1 MKPLNE
7 MTMTFDSRSANEAF
21 ARTTVSAFVAPLD
34 PLMDELC
41 DIKTATS
48 EAVTNCIVH
57 AYGESGIGKIYLTAR
72 LYPERRLWIKI
83 RDCGCGIEDIKQAMQ
98 PAYTGD
104 PNGER
109 AGLGFSIMCSFMDR
123 VRVSSKPGKGTC
135 VILEKRLSER

>member
-98 PAYTGD
+98 PLFTTD
-104 PNGER
+104 RSGER
-109 AGLGFSIMCSFMDR
+109 GGMGFTVMKSFCDKMR
-123 VRVSSKPGKGTC
+123 VTSKIGKGTS
-135 VILEKRLSER
+135 VFMEKKLR